1 MKKLI
6 QTNNT
11 NQVVKSSLIRKL
23 TMNANK
29 DQKMVNLIVFTIG
42 FNW

>member
-1 MKKLI
+1 
-6 QTNNT
+6 
-11 NQVVKSSLIRKL
+11 
-23 TMNANK
+23 MNANK